1 MANQFTSVVSKAP
14 RKHKYNLGFMSK
26 LTCNMGDLIPIYV
39 QDVLP
44 NDTFKLSLN
53 NLIRF
58 APLYAPMM
66 SEVDVYFHFFFVP
79 NRLIWSHWETFIT
92 GSKNGLKLSEDKIPQ
107 KPKYSFNSE
116 YIANGVEPTAPSVVG
131 AGRFNGHLTSGSL
144 ADYLGFQT
152 YNNNELTDLN
162 LSDQVYYDMDAMPF
176 RAYNLI
182 WSCFYRDENLTDD
195 PWFDENGTN
204 WYADDSGLI
213 SPSNGRSEPIEFTKL
228 RKRAWKKDYFTSA
241 LPWAQKG
248 DDVIIPGS
256 VGELSVVPNNV
267 VDYATLRTY
276 SHGADFVSGTGTT
289 LAPDASLGLKVG
301 MDSTSRYGNLRAP
314 IHIGE
319 STTSQLGVVDINA
332 SNFRVSIQDVAK
344 GLGISQSATEGTIRE
359 LRRAMA
365 AQKFLE
371 MRAVGGSR
379 YQEQNLMFFG
389 IKGSD
394 ARLQRPEFLGGCK
407 NHVVISQ
414 LLQTS
419 ETTQSSAL
427 GTPAGN
433 AVSAGGNFIFNKTF
447 SEYGFIMGLMSI
459 MPKASYMDGIP
470 RMYLK
475 DDVFDY
481 YWPQFAK
488 IGEQPI
494 YNQELFFDITN
505 GNNPDYPASQIN
517 TNTFGYTPRYAEYRF
532 RNDTIHGD
540 FKDSLKF
547 WTLGR
552 SFSKTPSLNESF
564 IECNPSNRV
573 FNVTDESVHKC
584 WCELAFNVVALRPVE
599 SSVNLV

>member
-1 MANQFTSVVSKAP
+1 
-14 RKHKYNLGFMSK
+14 
-26 LTCNMGDLIPIYV
+26 MGELIPVYV
-39 QDVLP
+39 QDVIP
-44 NDTFKLSLN
+44 NDTFKLSVS

-79 NRLIWSHWETFIT
+79 NRLIWSKWEEFIT
-92 GSKNGLKLSEDKIPQ
+92 GSRNGFKVPEDQLPE
-107 KPKYSFNSE
+107 KPYYTLNSE
-116 YIANGVEPTAPSVVG
+116 VQESAFHYTEQADNNYS
-131 AGRFNGHLTSGSL
+131 RFAQYLRSGSL

-152 YNNNELTDLN
+152 YNNNSADDLG
-162 LSDQVYYDMDAMPF
+162 LPTTSYYDLDAMPF

-182 WSCFYRDENLTDD
+182 WSSYYRDENLADD
-195 PWFDENGTN
+195 PWFAPDGSS
-204 WYADDSGLI
+204 WYADQSGVI
-213 SPSNGRSEPIEFTKL
+213 NATASGRNEPYDFMQL
-228 RKRAWKKDYFTSA
+228 RRRAWKKDYFTSA

-248 DDVIIPGS
+248 DDVVIPGTGGS
-256 VGELSVVPNNV
+256 SSGGSL
-267 VDYATLRTY
+267 
-276 SHGADFVSGTGTT
+276 SGTGTVYAT
-289 LAPDASLGLKVG
+289 GIPYFNYSPNESVNAVARSALNTYQTSGSYLATESGQALTSRGNASAGLGLSVNVAEIASKLSLGAG
-301 MDSTSRYGNLRAP
+301 A
-314 IHIGE
+314 
-319 STTSQLGVVDINA
+319 A
-332 SNFRVSIQDVAK
+332 
-344 GLGISQSATEGTIRE
+344 ATEGTIRE

-371 MRAVGGSR
+371 LRAVGGSR

-433 AVSAGGNFIFNKTF
+433 AVSAGGKFIFNRTF
-447 SEYGFIMGLMSI
+447 EEYGFIMGIMSI
-459 MPKASYMDGIP
+459 MPKASYMEGIP
-470 RMYLK
+470 KMYLK
-475 DDVFDY
+475 RDVYDY

-494 YNQELFFDITN
+494 ENQELYYDFKLGSDPEVS
-505 GNNPDYPASQIN
+505 GN
-517 TNTFGYTPRYAEYRF
+517 TNLGTFGYTPRYAEYRF
-532 RNDTIHGD
+532 RNDRVSGD

-547 WTLGR
+547 WTLAR
-552 SFSKTPSLNESF
+552 DFSSIPNLNESF

-573 FNVTDESVHKC
+573 FNVTDQNIHKC
-584 WCELAFNVVALRPVE
+584 WCELSFDVLALRPVE
-599 SSVNLV
+599 SNVNLL